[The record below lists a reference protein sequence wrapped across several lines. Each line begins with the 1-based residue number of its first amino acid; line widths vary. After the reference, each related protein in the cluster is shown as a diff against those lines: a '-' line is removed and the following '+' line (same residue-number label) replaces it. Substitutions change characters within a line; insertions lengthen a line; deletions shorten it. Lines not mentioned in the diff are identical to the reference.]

1 MIFPASTTFLFF
13 RTEMLPCSLRS
24 AWWISE
30 LCLILQFDS
39 YISLYTITLHTLP
52 FPTQAKLEKVLK
64 MPETSLYICQNR
76 FYHMRKGKAVE
87 YSFQMF
93 SETILTEL
101 GFFQAQFFAEL
112 AKQSFKSKQIISELL
127 AEEPQNKINESK
139 HLWILSRIFRN
150 GKQNKVLESEQNCID
165 LFELAKPYFLSFLL
179 DKNTRIAQIRL
190 EGLKQIK
197 DIVSFLLY
205 SSVSTAFRRKIIK
218 KIKTLMKTIMKS
230 GNQSD
235 FESLKILLL
244 DICSLDTLNQL
255 GNLVLFLSLIWI
267 NGAKKSP
274 SFSYH
279 QVLDQLSSKYGNR
292 SVICLQKVI
301 QFSSAK
307 NQKKETKYK
316 SLTFP
321 GLVEYY
327 KGRSDRAVVLWCKE
341 ILENKDNE
349 HIIRNLSK
357 TIIHT
362 LMENFKLLEAM
373 LFCDWIHRNNA
384 SYELTCWTLN
394 LLASYLG
401 KTYSINS
408 LGPKSLVQFDDLTNI
423 SCSELIIR
431 IHGFRKDFL
440 KCAKIAESVGDF
452 RCGIL
457 FKFLQKLNI
466 DDSIDIFESVT
477 KLFDLSKPPKNE
489 NVQELVDLN
498 ELAKLMKTD
507 FTEKMLHILISS
519 MTEILQNLK
528 IDLDSGT
535 VWARLDLSLTCNT
548 NPLIE
553 QDRSRIY
560 AIFSWIKILLPLGIS
575 SPSKENL
582 NLMIK
587 NITSMI
593 NKYNAMCAFE
603 EVVASFYD
611 NEKKVR
617 EKAEKVL
624 CLGFHLVHWK
634 IGETQLVKKVMLNAL
649 KEVKPEKQGV
659 YTSQMEGLTKIGDFT
674 ASCENQMVV
683 QSKQILKYRLMKE
696 EHFVQ
701 FCLLSKPK
709 TLSTKALFD
718 LCPKTIMNN
727 TESDERFY
735 IKGKNMT
742 GEKKGL
748 LRNLEAMNDSSYQ
761 TFFLDKL
768 PLWNLILSNG
778 SHNTEQSRSIS
789 EYQKIMY
796 IAHLWC
802 SNSTSENTVKFHL
815 NFPLSFFL
823 ALVPAN
829 LDQKENEV
837 IKAGQAKAIL
847 IPVSGE
853 THNTVSPRK
862 LEIDKNHQENVTA
875 HADIHPIEDE
885 DVKLADNIE
894 IKDQTETDP
903 SLKLTPNSNH
913 EKSLSD
919 LTKSFCSVTKS
930 SIKVSSLKE
939 STKYDKYTSKD
950 SIDNQQNVVELSNYS
965 KNATEVEDLNTLNQE
980 LESLNAVTIPTL
992 IFDKDLATSVS
1003 ISEDN
1008 NQISSSI
1015 ESKLSKKSK
1024 FESIPE
1030 TSKRKEPNCKM
1041 TLLKLNKPD
1050 VTITRAQPKLLLL
1063 KKDQPRKNSNNM
1075 TLKKLQLPNQT
1086 KSIQNRKSIKLTLD
1100 QEISKSCAGITKLE
1114 NNVVNLMQ
1122 KAEQDK
1128 LVEKKREK
1136 DKVKAEKLKN
1146 METFD
1151 ILLSVFR
1158 RQLGTKYNR
1167 FESHLQSALKDF
1179 DFNPPV
1185 SNPQIMLKS
1194 KNSNC
1199 EHTSQD
1205 LYSQTGSGSMH
1216 TVILDKQAIYTDIN
1230 GEVPEEE
1237 TKYKKKGSVQEKI
1250 DEANVAD
1257 TDKSQEE
1264 LAVVK
1269 DFNAPLQDI
1278 SIKHVDNP
1286 QMIFPVYDL
1295 AYDLEE
1301 IKISRV
1307 SQEAFENNEEKVD
1320 ESLADEKKIVGNPQ
1334 ELLED
1339 SKINIDP
1346 VPDKYQELG
1355 EDFKIYSDPDLV
1367 PPQELVEDSNIV
1379 NESILG
1385 LSEELAEY
1393 TNIDSDPDLVPP
1405 QELVAISSI
1414 VNDSVS
1420 GIPKELAEDTN
1431 IDSDPVLV
1439 TPQELVEDFEIGSI
1453 ALPDLS
1459 KKLIDDI
1466 RTENDKDTTIRG
1478 FRENSDSSPEFQNIE
1493 ERKNEEVISDDTS
1506 KDFLKFFPEK
1516 GNLNKKLVDE
1526 MINEN
1531 EDQNNSVVY
1540 EGGNHLLLND
1550 LAENQG
1556 PEMFNEILLNKNMP
1570 LLDRLGKI

>member
-1 MIFPASTTFLFF
+1 
-13 RTEMLPCSLRS
+13 MLPCSLRS

-39 YISLYTITLHTLP
+39 YISVYTITLNILP
-52 FPTQAKLEKVLK
+52 FSTQAKLEKVLK
-64 MPETSLYICQNR
+64 MPETKLYICQNR

-87 YSFQMF
+87 YSIQMI

-101 GFFQAQFFAEL
+101 GFVQTQFFAEL
-112 AKQSFKSKQIISELL
+112 AKKSFKSKQIISELL
-127 AEEPQNKINESK
+127 AEEPQIKINESK

-150 GKQNKVLESEQNCID
+150 GNQNKVLESEQNRID
-165 LFELAKPYFLSFLL
+165 LIKLAKPYFLSFLL
-179 DKNTRIAQIRL
+179 DKNTRIAQIRP
-190 EGLKQIK
+190 EGLKQIR

-205 SSVSTAFRRKIIK
+205 SSVSTSFRRKVIK

-244 DICSLDTLNQL
+244 DICSLDAFNQL

-267 NGAKKSP
+267 NGAKKSS

-279 QVLDQLSSKYGNR
+279 PVLDQLSSKYGKR
-292 SVICLQKVI
+292 SVICLQKAI
-301 QFSSAK
+301 QFSNAK

-341 ILENKDNE
+341 ILENQDNE
-349 HIIRNLSK
+349 NIIRNLSK

-362 LMENFKLLEAM
+362 FMENFKLLKAM

-394 LLASYLG
+394 LLASYLV

-408 LGPKSLVQFDDLTNI
+408 LGLKSLVQFDDLTNI

-457 FKFLQKLNI
+457 FKILQKLNI

-477 KLFDLSKPPKNE
+477 KLFDLSKSPKNE

-507 FTEKMLHILISS
+507 FTEKMLHILTSS

-528 IDLDSGT
+528 IDLDSET

-587 NITSMI
+587 NITLMV

-611 NEKKVR
+611 NEKKVT

-649 KEVKPEKQGV
+649 KEVKPEKQGA

-674 ASCENQMVV
+674 VSCDNQMVV
-683 QSKQILKYRLMKE
+683 RNKQILKYRLMKE

-709 TLSTKALFD
+709 TLSKKALFD

-748 LRNLEAMNDSSYQ
+748 LRNLEAMNDSSYHKI
-761 TFFLDKL
+761 FLDKL

-778 SHNTEQSRSIS
+778 SHNTEQSRSLS

-815 NFPLSFFL
+815 NLPLSFFQ
-823 ALVPAN
+823 ALVPAD

-837 IKAGQAKAIL
+837 IKAGQAKAQL
-847 IPVSGE
+847 IPVRGE
-853 THNTVSPRK
+853 THTTVSPKK
-862 LEIDKNHQENVTA
+862 LEIDKNLQENETD

-894 IKDQTETDP
+894 MKDQTEIDP
-903 SLKLTPNSNH
+903 SLKLTPNANNK
-913 EKSLSD
+913 KSSSD
-919 LTKSFCSVTKS
+919 LTKSLCSLTKS
-930 SIKVSSLKE
+930 SIKVSSLKV
-939 STKYDKYTSKD
+939 SAKHDKYPSKV
-950 SIDNQQNVVELSNYS
+950 SINNQQNVVESSNYS
-965 KNATEVEDLNTLNQE
+965 ENATEVEDLNTLNQE

-1003 ISEDN
+1003 ISQDN
-1008 NQISSSI
+1008 NPISSFI
-1015 ESKLSKKSK
+1015 ESKLLSNKSK
-1024 FESIPE
+1024 FVSIPE
-1030 TSKRKEPNCKM
+1030 TSKPKEPNCKL
-1041 TLLKLNKPD
+1041 TLLKLNKPE
-1050 VTITRAQPKLLLL
+1050 VTITRVQPKLLLL
-1063 KKDQPRKNSNNM
+1063 KKDQPRKNSSNM

-1100 QEISKSCAGITKLE
+1100 QKLSKSCAGISKLKSDVE
-1114 NNVVNLMQ
+1114 ILLQ

-1128 LVEKKREK
+1128 LVEKKRET
-1136 DKVKAEKLKN
+1136 DKIKAEKLKN
-1146 METFD
+1146 LETFD
-1151 ILLSVFR
+1151 ISLSLFR
-1158 RQLGTKYNR
+1158 RQMGTKYNK

-1205 LYSQTGSGSMH
+1205 LYDQTGSGSIH
-1216 TVILDKQAIYTDIN
+1216 TVILDKQAIYTDIDR
-1230 GEVPEEE
+1230 EVPQEE
-1237 TKYKKKGSVQEKI
+1237 TKDNKIGSAQDKI
-1250 DEANVAD
+1250 EEANVAD
-1257 TDKSQEE
+1257 PDNAQEE

-1269 DFNAPLQDI
+1269 EFNAPHQDI

-1286 QMIFPVYDL
+1286 QMIFPVHDL

-1301 IKISRV
+1301 LKISRV
-1307 SQEAFENNEEKVD
+1307 SQEAFENNEIPAAQESEEKVD
-1320 ESLADEKKIVGNPQ
+1320 ETLADETKIIGNPQ

-1346 VPDKYQELG
+1346 VPDKYQELA
-1355 EDFKIYSDPDLV
+1355 EDFKINSDPDLV
-1367 PPQELVEDSNIV
+1367 PPQELVEDSNI
-1379 NESILG
+1379 
-1385 LSEELAEY
+1385 
-1393 TNIDSDPDLVPP
+1393 P
-1405 QELVAISSI
+1405 
-1414 VNDSVS
+1414 
-1420 GIPKELAEDTN
+1420 GIPEELAEDTN
-1431 IDSDPVLV
+1431 IDSDPVLE
-1439 TPQELVEDFEIGSI
+1439 TPQELVEDFKICSI
-1453 ALPDLS
+1453 VLPDS
-1459 KKLIDDI
+1459 SNKIIDDI
-1466 RTENDKDTTIRG
+1466 RTGNDKDTTIRG
-1478 FRENSDSSPEFQNIE
+1478 FRENSDSSPEFQKTE
-1493 ERKNEEVISDDTS
+1493 ETKNEEVITSCPLDINKISDDTS
-1506 KDFLKFFPEK
+1506 KDFLKIFPEK
-1516 GNLNKKLVDE
+1516 GNLNKKFVEE

-1540 EGGNHLLLND
+1540 EGGNHLFLND

-1556 PEMFNEILLNKNMP
+1556 PEMFKEILLNKNMS